1 MAGVALALGLGQIP
15 VASAAPGVASSAAAG
30 LAANRGHV
38 HGRVFRHTPATQLQ
52 ASRALRQS
60 ASSSSAGTPLGGPWT
75 WLGPRPITGDN
86 SYGGVSGRITSLAID
101 PSNSDV
107 VYAGSAGGGVWK
119 TTDGGSTWNPL
130 SDNQLTLAIGALAI
144 DPRAPQTV
152 YAGTG
157 EGNQC
162 GDCLPSQGVL
172 KSVDGGASWVMLAQP
187 FFTASR
193 FSFEGLVVD
202 ATNGNVLAATNRGL
216 YVSTDGG
223 VNWTQ
228 RIAGGVNAVVQDPSA
243 PTTYWA
249 SLADWCKSE
258 AGAIELSTDSGT
270 TWMPLAIP
278 ALPAPASRI
287 ALGVGKG
294 GVAYAAVAACKSSAP
309 TYEFGQLEEVLK
321 TINGGASWSVIAPGA
336 ALPSLIDYFAEPPP
350 LPIEYQGWYDTA
362 LAVDPT
368 NAGNVVF
375 GGVTLLVTTDGG
387 QTFKDVARPYA
398 SPPGPLHPD
407 FHAIVFSAPGTFYA
421 ANDGGV
427 VATLTSMG
435 GTGTAGD
442 WKNLSAGLGVTQFY
456 AGSALDPGHLLGGT
470 QDTGTPGA
478 MSGTA
483 PTSPAPWPNQLGGDG
498 GWTAILPG
506 AAFDLPGRCHQSE

>member
-15 VASAAPGVASSAAAG
+15 VALAAPGVASSAAAG

-60 ASSSSAGTPLGGPWT
+60 ASRSSAGTPLGGPWT

-144 DPRAPQTV
+144 DPRVPQTV

-172 KSVDGGASWVMLAQP
+172 KSVDGGASWVLLAQA
-187 FFTASR
+187 FFTARR

-202 ATNGNVLAATNRGL
+202 AANGNVLAATNRGL
-216 YVSTDGG
+216 YVSADGG
-223 VNWTQ
+223 LTWTQ
-228 RIAGGVNAVVQDPSA
+228 RIAGGVNAVMQDPSA

-258 AGAIELSTDSGT
+258 AGAIELSPDSGT
-270 TWMPLAIP
+270 TWKPLAIP
-278 ALPAPASRI
+278 ALPAPPLAH
-287 ALGVGKG
+287 
-294 GVAYAAVAACKSSAP
+294 AAPQGRTRDLRRTRLPRGRAGPGDRAAR
-309 TYEFGQLEEVLK
+309 
-321 TINGGASWSVIAPGA
+321 GASAGPPARSRRDGRRRTGPARAAEGRSPGQNGRRRLRQTA
-336 ALPSLIDYFAEPPP
+336 TFPQFQAGGLTYF
-350 LPIEYQGWYDTA
+350 
-362 LAVDPT
+362 V
-368 NAGNVVF
+368 
-375 GGVTLLVTTDGG
+375 
-387 QTFKDVARPYA
+387 
-398 SPPGPLHPD
+398 
-407 FHAIVFSAPGTFYA
+407 
-421 ANDGGV
+421 
-427 VATLTSMG
+427 
-435 GTGTAGD
+435 
-442 WKNLSAGLGVTQFY
+442 
-456 AGSALDPGHLLGGT
+456 
-470 QDTGTPGA
+470 
-478 MSGTA
+478 
-483 PTSPAPWPNQLGGDG
+483 
-498 GWTAILPG
+498 
-506 AAFDLPGRCHQSE
+506 